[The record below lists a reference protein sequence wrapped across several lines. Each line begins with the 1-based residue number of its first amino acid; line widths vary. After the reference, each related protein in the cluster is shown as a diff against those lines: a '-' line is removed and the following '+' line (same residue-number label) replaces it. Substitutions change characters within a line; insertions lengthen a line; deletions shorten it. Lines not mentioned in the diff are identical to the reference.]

1 MKEVKMINYILI
13 GIYLILSVTGV
24 ALFKLGSQKEILL
37 SVSNGVFNFKISLI
51 SILGLLCYVCSFL
64 MYMFLIS
71 KFDMTYIV
79 PITTGI
85 TQVLTFIVA
94 IVLFKECLTVSK
106 VAGTILILIGVAI
119 INFKK

>member
-1 MKEVKMINYILI
+1 MINYILI

>member
-24 ALFKLGSQKEILL
+24 ALFNLGSQKEILL
-37 SVSNGVFNFKISLI
+37 SISNGVFNFKISLI

>member
-1 MKEVKMINYILI
+1 MINYIFI
-13 GIYLILSVTGV
+13 GMYLLLSVTGV
-24 ALFKLGSQKEILL
+24 ALFKLGSQKEMLI
-37 SVSNGVFNFKISLI
+37 SISNGVFNFKISLI

-94 IVLFKECLTVSK
+94 VMIFKECLTITK
-106 VAGTILILIGVAI
+106 VAGTIFILIGVVI
-119 INFKK
+119 INLKK

>member
-1 MKEVKMINYILI
+1 MREDKMINYIFI
-13 GIYLILSVTGV
+13 GMYLLLSVTGV
-24 ALFKLGSQKEILL
+24 ALFKLGSQKEMLI
-37 SVSNGVFNFKISLI
+37 SISNGVFNFKISLI

-94 IVLFKECLTVSK
+94 VMIFKECLTITK
-106 VAGTILILIGVAI
+106 VAGTIFILIGVVI
-119 INFKK
+119 INLKK